1 MDACPPLNH
10 LGYEMGP
17 KERVGGPQQR
27 TATLSTEAKCQL
39 LLSYLTESIT
49 ERTVVYKGFCEK
61 QNRTV
66 CSSRLKQI

>member
-49 ERTVVYKGFCEK
+49 ERTEFTKVSVR
-61 QNRTV
+61 NRTEQFA
-66 CSSRLKQI
+66 LAD